1 MDKTLKVNSQQAVDA
16 KQFGSEI
23 RRARKAL
30 GMTQAE
36 LADRVGI
43 SRATLIA
50 HEQGNAGPSVD
61 LAGQLAS
68 ILGLRL
74 TLQAAIPEE
83 EHAGKSA
90 AFVPPCPILGNMRH
104 KRFPTLEEI
113 LWTTV
118 GIV

>member
-1 MDKTLKVNSQQAVDA
+1 MDTTRENLQNVDA
-16 KQFGSEI
+16 AIFGSEI
-23 RRARKAL
+23 RRARKAK
-30 GMTQAE
+30 GMTQAD
-36 LADRVGI
+36 LAARVGI

-50 HEQGNAGPSVD
+50 HEQGHAGPSLD
-61 LAGQLAS
+61 LAGQLAN

-74 TLQAAIPEE
+74 TLQSVPEE
-83 EHAGKSA
+83 KSDA
-90 AFVPPCPILGNMRH
+90 VEAEFVPPCPVLGNMRH